1 MSNKSGEH
9 RERHSQQQPHRQV
22 PAERFERL
30 NDLSPSAKFVYSVLR
45 EGDSLTQDEIVERT
59 LLPIRTVRYA
69 LSKLEEADLVE
80 KRPSTQDAR
89 TNHYFAQPAE
99 PGRDDT

>member
-1 MSNKSGEH
+1 MRNKSGEH
-9 RERHSQQQPHRQV
+9 RERRSQQQQSRQV

-30 NDLSPSAKFVYSVLR
+30 NDLSPSAKFVYSVLH
-45 EGDSLTQDEIVERT
+45 EGDSLTQNEIVERT

-89 TNHYFAQPAE
+89 TNHYFAQPVE
-99 PGRDDT
+99 RKRDET

>member
-9 RERHSQQQPHRQV
+9 RELSSQQQSSRQESG
-22 PAERFERL
+22 ERFERL

-45 EGDSLTQDEIVERT
+45 EGDSLTQDEIAERT

-89 TNHYFAQPAE
+89 TNHYFAQPVE
-99 PGRDDT
+99 REQDDT

>member
-9 RERHSQQQPHRQV
+9 RERRSQQQSSRQES
-22 PAERFERL
+22 AERFERL
-30 NDLSPSAKFVYSVLR
+30 NDLSPSAKFVYNVLR
-45 EGDSLTQDEIVERT
+45 DGDSLTQDEIAERT

-89 TNHYFAQPAE
+89 TNHYFAQPVE
-99 PGRDDT
+99 QGRDDT

>member
-1 MSNKSGEH
+1 MSNKSGGR
-9 RERHSQQQPHRQV
+9 RERRSQQRPSRQV

-45 EGDSLTQDEIVERT
+45 EGDSLTQDEIAERT

-80 KRPSTQDAR
+80 KQPSTQDAR
-89 TNHYFAQPAE
+89 TNHYFAQPVE
-99 PGRDDT
+99 RSRNET

>member
-9 RERHSQQQPHRQV
+9 REGRSQQQQSRQV

-30 NDLSPSAKFVYSVLR
+30 NDLSPSAKFVHNVLR
-45 EGDSLTQDEIVERT
+45 EGDSLTQDEIAERT

-89 TNHYFAQPAE
+89 TNHYFAKSVE
-99 PGRDDT
+99 WDDDNT